1 MPLSSA
7 FADKQMK
14 LEMILSSKPTA
25 RIQIVSAAASGIF
38 LLIATWISTLQIP
51 SIQEMVNS
59 EDSSIRELRDQVT
72 NDLIFLFM
80 SRSNAKRFK

>member
-1 MPLSSA
+1 
-7 FADKQMK
+7 MK